1 MNLLKKVPGGFII
14 VPLLLAILINTVFP
28 DVLTIGGPATALFKE
43 GNQAMMGLF
52 LIVCGSSINFK
63 QAGEPLYK
71 GTVLLG
77 LKFIVGAGIGLL
89 VGHFFGFAGIL
100 GLTPLALIA
109 ALTSS
114 NSSLYIALSSEYGN
128 SSDTGAI
135 SVFCIKDG
143 PFITMVAMGMSGLAN
158 IPWQQIVAMIIP
170 LLVGAV
176 WGNFDKNFRD
186 LCSQAQPL
194 IIIFMSFAIGANTSV
209 STILQAG
216 LSGVL
221 LGVLALVI
229 GVGYFFI
236 YNLFLKKKTPLGAV
250 LGTVAANSALT
261 PGIVVAADP
270 SLAQYADMATAQCA
284 TASIITLLVA
294 PFLVA
299 YFDKWLK
306 KRYSQDKLN
315 PQPNMEEFVEPE
327 PKTA

>member
-1 MNLLKKVPGGFII
+1 MSFLKKVPGGFII
-14 VPLLLAILINTVFP
+14 VPLLVAILINTFVP
-28 DVLTIGGPATALFKE
+28 GLLTIGGPSTALFKM

-52 LIVCGSSINFK
+52 LIVCGSSINLK

-71 GTVLLG
+71 GSILLL
-77 LKFIVGAGIGLL
+77 LKFVIGAGVGWI
-89 VGHFFGFAGIL
+89 VGHFFGPVGLL
-100 GLTPLALIA
+100 GLTPFVLIS

-143 PFITMVAMGMSGLAN
+143 PFITMVAMGMTGLAS

-170 LLVGAV
+170 LLVGAL
-176 WGNFDKNFRD
+176 WGNFDKSFRD

-194 IIIFMSFAIGANTSV
+194 VIIFMSFAIGANTSIG
-209 STILQAG
+209 TILQAG
-216 LSGVL
+216 FSGIL
-221 LGVLALVI
+221 LGIVALVL
-229 GVGYFFI
+229 GVFYFFI
-236 YNLFLKKKTPLGAV
+236 YNVFLKKKTPLGAV

-261 PGIVVAADP
+261 PGIVAAADP
-270 SLAQYADMATAQCA
+270 TLLPYADMATAQCA

-294 PFLVA
+294 PFLVT

-306 KRYSQDKLN
+306 KRYPKEKLN
-315 PQPNMEEFVEPE
+315 DQPNMETMDTLEP
-327 PKTA
+327 A